1 MFLFTL
7 KFMHSAPSWHVT
19 ATPCGGTRCCARRH
33 VAVYGNSFTSTRVQT
48 CSVSRTVHLGTWMF
62 ACPQPWASQT
72 RTASPCLCFHQ
83 HMRGCFQTKDPSSD
97 DDSHLHPPRR
107 GSGRRAGLLLTV
119 RLLWEEKSY
128 NNIKKEKKSKAD
140 ATHSGFYDLRKI
152 WFWGKFTQEA
162 AEHGC
167 LGWVFICFFFCFL
180 FFVLRL

>member
-128 NNIKKEKKSKAD
+128 NNIKKKKKQSWCD
-140 ATHSGFYDLRKI
+140 AQRVLWLKENMILRKI
-152 WFWGKFTQEA
+152 HAGSCRAW
-162 AEHGC
+162 
-167 LGWVFICFFFCFL
+167 LSRVSVYLFFCFFC